1 MLFPKRYLLNINTGE
16 VHDTDNY
23 QTECFIFSIK
33 EEHKR
38 WFDFLSDA
46 LSYPYSDSRQ
56 HNDGCAHC
64 LPQCHTR

>member
-1 MLFPKRYLLNINTGE
+1 MHCPKKYLLNINTGE

-23 QTECFIFSIK
+23 QVECFLSLIS

-38 WFDFLSDA
+38 WFDTLSEA
-46 LSYPYSDSRQ
+46 LAYPYDDGKK

-64 LPQCHTR
+64 LPNYHTH

>member
-1 MLFPKRYLLNINTGE
+1 MLFPKRYLLNTNTGE

-23 QTECFIFSIK
+23 QTECFIFTMK

-38 WFDFLSDA
+38 WFDLLSDA
-46 LSYPYSDSRQ
+46 LSYPYGDGRQ

-64 LPQCHTR
+64 LPKYHTR